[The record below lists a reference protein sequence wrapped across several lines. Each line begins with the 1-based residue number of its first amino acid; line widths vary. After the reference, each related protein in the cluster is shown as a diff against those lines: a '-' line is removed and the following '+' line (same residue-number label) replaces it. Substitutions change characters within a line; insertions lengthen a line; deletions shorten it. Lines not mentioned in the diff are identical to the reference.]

1 MPRTDFNSSITA
13 NTVTI
18 TFNSPVPDA
27 NALIQVAGFNKSA
40 TTSRSFASIRTEN
53 HAFAGLSRFT
63 LSFPP
68 GSIGPL
74 SGLTII
80 EVNGKVLRG
89 PDNTYYNGDGST
101 YTFGVASGLGED
113 STVDPAKTIT
123 SSSQVEVFVN
133 GVKKQELTDYTVD
146 LGNQNIEFTTTS
158 LPSSSDVIA
167 ISTLVDTHYTNDG
180 TDVILD
186 LGQIATDGYTLNPGD
201 TITVTTFNNALGMKL
216 RREVLEGRANGIFNL
231 RFGTLNSSYTFVYL
245 NGVQLVANQDY
256 TLNGN
261 VITVVGK
268 TITTSDRLDVM
279 YLSLIHI

>member
-1 MPRTDFNSSITA
+1 M
-13 NTVTI
+13 
-18 TFNSPVPDA
+18 
-27 NALIQVAGFNKSA
+27 
-40 TTSRSFASIRTEN
+40 
-53 HAFAGLSRFT
+53 
-63 LSFPP
+63 
-68 GSIGPL
+68 
-74 SGLTII
+74 
-80 EVNGKVLRG
+80 
-89 PDNTYYNGDGST
+89 
-101 YTFGVASGLGED
+101 
-113 STVDPAKTIT
+113 
-123 SSSQVEVFVN
+123 
-133 GVKKQELTDYTVD
+133 
-146 LGNQNIEFTTTS
+146 
-158 LPSSSDVIA
+158 
-167 ISTLVDTHYTNDG
+167 VDTHYTNDG

-279 YLSLIHI
+279 YFAVDSAVGATGFRIFKDLSLIHI